1 MPDNDEDLGCLPM
14 PAENAMLTSTPKK
27 KGNQQHLEA
36 GKHELTP
43 DSKRQNEPPSKR
55 VMLTESP
62 SSTAGRFLLSY
73 YKQYKCSMIQA
84 LTVPIQSF
92 YPKSNVQV
100 AGCRTIVFGILVPQK
115 LSFLDEIARLYW

>member
-1 MPDNDEDLGCLPM
+1 MKTLVVCPCQQS
-14 PAENAMLTSTPKK
+14 AMLTSMPKK

-55 VMLTESP
+55 VMHTESP
-62 SSTAGRFLLSY
+62 SSTAGRFLVPY
-73 YKQYKCSMIQA
+73 YRQYKCSMTQS

-92 YPKSNVQV
+92 YPKMSVS
-100 AGCRTIVFGILVPQK
+100 IVL
-115 LSFLDEIARLYW
+115 